1 MRILG
6 WFALQV
12 VGGPALPTSPLA
24 SAAAAAVA
32 VLAGAGGGW
41 DVSGDGEAAGLGGAG
56 MDGWDAG
63 AVGGSCAGPI
73 GGWSAVEGCERVGAV
88 MDMLD
93 PVVSGVDGRMGLR
106 QVPGEGERARDDD
119 SEGERQG

>member
-41 DVSGDGEAAGLGGAG
+41 DVSG
-56 MDGWDAG
+56 
-63 AVGGSCAGPI
+63 
-73 GGWSAVEGCERVGAV
+73 RV
-88 MDMLD
+88 
-93 PVVSGVDGRMGLR
+93 PVTDVNS
-106 QVPGEGERARDDD
+106 
-119 SEGERQG
+119 SSS